1 MPKIVDADERRREI
15 AEALWRL
22 AMRQGL
28 EAASLSAV
36 AAEAG
41 VSKGRLQHYF
51 ASREEMLLFAV
62 GYANERL
69 DERVRR
75 RLAEQ
80 TDPRPMAAVRALVL
94 ALLPVDE
101 ESRTGALVNV
111 AFFIR
116 ALATPALSDTFRR
129 GSAELLRKISGY
141 LREARESG
149 EFAAGLDVEQ
159 EAKVLLALAGGL
171 SSGMLMGGTSAE
183 EATATLDHHLA
194 RLRP

>member
-1 MPKIVDADERRREI
+1 MPKIVDAGERRREI

-28 EAASLSAV
+28 EAVSLSAV

-51 ASREEMLLFAV
+51 ASREEMLLFAA
-62 GYANERL
+62 GHAADRL
-69 DERVRR
+69 RERVRR
-75 RLAEQ
+75 QLAGQ
-80 TDPRPMAAVRALVL
+80 AAPPPMAAVRALLV

-116 ALATPALSDTFRR
+116 ALATPALSGAFRQ
-129 GSAELLRKISGY
+129 GSAELLETISRC
-141 LREARESG
+141 LRDARQAG
-149 EFAAGLDVEQ
+149 ELAAGIAVEQ
-159 EAKVLLALAGGL
+159 EARVLLALAGGL
-171 SSGMLMGGTSAE
+171 SSGMLMGDTSAE
-183 EATATLDHHLA
+183 EAAETLDYHLA
-194 RLRP
+194 RLRL